1 MAASGRAL
9 IDTLQ
14 ELHRERLSFA
24 QAQFSESIEV
34 GRQFAR
40 CRSPKDLLELQMRDN
55 PFVGAGGE
63 RQSKAAAGARALQ
76 NVPVLRVPAPRD
88 GRRARMRVA
97 SQ

>member
-63 RQSKAAAGARALQ
+63 RQSKAAAGARG
-76 NVPVLRVPAPRD
+76 VCRISPVLRVPARVTD
-88 GRRARMRVA
+88 GERR
-97 SQ
+97 